1 MEDDEEDGEDN
12 YLQRRGVANLKDS
25 LTHQDESLIGMD
37 VLLYSWTGPESP
49 IAKATVLSVDP
60 DTLVGGE
67 PLGPATYEVIVTVA
81 IKRGATLP
89 YQYDDLRYIGDA
101 VTRSIAWPSSKM
113 KPYKPAASGSS
124 RR

>member
-1 MEDDEEDGEDN
+1 
-12 YLQRRGVANLKDS
+12 
-25 LTHQDESLIGMD
+25 MD

-67 PLGPATYEVIVTVA
+67 PLGPATYE
-81 IKRGATLP
+81 
-89 YQYDDLRYIGDA
+89 
-101 VTRSIAWPSSKM
+101 M